1 MKSRDF
7 AHILRQA
14 AELSRET
21 QPRQGMNEL
30 ANTFDQAG
38 NATVAVTLKRAK
50 SAVGADEAV
59 STAPLL
65 PTMSQVQNLL
75 AVAGKPAVV
84 NDFKEL
90 IRVLQQYPALVFA
103 EPKAAGRSTA
113 TPKARSA
120 PTASLNTDLVHRY
133 DSGLSA
139 ALGNE
144 TRFAA
149 LYSELQADS
158 EMGPAELRELAR
170 KFAGAPGKSKAEAL
184 KKIWS
189 RHQNVMMI
197 QAKDRSTAGRSAA

>member
-7 AHILRQA
+7 APILKQV
-14 AELSRET
+14 AEFSRET

-30 ANTFDQAG
+30 AEIFDLAG

-50 SAVGADEAV
+50 SAVGADAAV

-65 PTMSQVQNLL
+65 PTMRQVQNLL
-75 AVAGKPAVV
+75 SVAGKPAVV
-84 NDFKEL
+84 KDFKEL
-90 IRVLQQYPALVFA
+90 VRVLQQHPALAFA
-103 EPKAAGRSTA
+103 APKVAGRSSATA
-113 TPKARSA
+113 KARSSSA
-120 PTASLNTDLVHRY
+120 ALRTDLVHRY

-144 TRFAA
+144 TGFAA
-149 LYSELQADS
+149 LYSQLQADS

>member
-7 AHILRQA
+7 AHILKQV

-21 QPRQGMNEL
+21 QPRQEMNEL
-30 ANTFDQAG
+30 ADIFDLAG
-38 NATVAVTLKRAK
+38 NATVAATLKRAK
-50 SAVGADEAV
+50 PAVEADEAL

-65 PTMSQVQNLL
+65 PSIRQVQSLL

-84 NDFKEL
+84 KDFKEL
-90 IRVLQQYPALVFA
+90 VRVLQQHPALAFA
-103 EPKAAGRSTA
+103 EPKAAGRSSA
-113 TPKARSA
+113 TPKARSSSA
-120 PTASLNTDLVHRY
+120 AALRTDLVHRY

-144 TRFAA
+144 TGFAV
-149 LYSELQADS
+149 LYSRLQADS

-170 KFAGAPGKSKAEAL
+170 RFAGAAGKSKAEAL